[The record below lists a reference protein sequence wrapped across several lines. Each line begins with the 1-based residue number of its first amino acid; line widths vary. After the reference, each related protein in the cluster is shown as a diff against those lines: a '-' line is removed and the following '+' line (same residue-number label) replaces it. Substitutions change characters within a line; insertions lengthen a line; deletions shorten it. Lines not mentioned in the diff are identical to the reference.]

1 MPSPSITA
9 PAANLT
15 SGQFINVEKLH
26 IAKMLTDVPNGAAT
40 YELPIS
46 LGKILRKV
54 DIKPKTSQAELF
66 ADGQSV
72 DTAANTASYDLTFDT
87 SALPLEY
94 IAYLFGHKIDKGV
107 MTANKD
113 DVPPYFAVMFQ
124 SDKRNGKKRYTKFYK
139 VQFTEPSESG
149 NSKQESIQFDTPTL
163 TAKAIYRLSDGL
175 SYAKA
180 DEEAAGFA
188 AETGSKWYE
197 QV

>member
-1 MPSPSITA
+1 MKA
-9 PAANLT
+9 
-15 SGQFINVEKLH
+15 G
-26 IAKMLTDVPNGAAT
+26 
-40 YELPIS
+40 
-46 LGKILRKV
+46 
-54 DIKPKTSQAELF
+54 
-66 ADGQSV
+66 
-72 DTAANTASYDLTFDT
+72 
-87 SALPLEY
+87 
-94 IAYLFGHKIDKGV
+94 
-107 MTANKD
+107 KD
-113 DVPPYFAVMFQ
+113 DVAPYFAVLFQ

-188 AETGSKWYE
+188 AETGTKWYE

>member
-1 MPSPSITA
+1 M
-9 PAANLT
+9 LRQR
-15 SGQFINVEKLH
+15 GQRVKYTLNPWVVRWEQSLQKAL
-26 IAKMLTDVPNGAAT
+26 LTDKERKDYFIRFNVDGLLRGDYKSRMEGYAVGRQNGWLSANDIRSL
-40 YELPIS
+40 EDMNPIE
-46 LGKILRKV
+46 
-54 DIKPKTSQAELF
+54 AEE
-66 ADGQSV
+66 GG
-72 DTAANTASYDLTFDT
+72 DL
-87 SALPLEY
+87 
-94 IAYLFGHKIDKGV
+94 
-107 MTANKD
+107 
-113 DVPPYFAVMFQ
+113 YFAVLFQ
-124 SDKRNGKKRYTKFYK
+124 SDKRNGKKRFTKFYK